1 MSMCDCI
8 ASTGDQPVLGQ
19 IRSGPPVDEKTA
31 MFSGGIVF
39 DRPTRDP
46 ALRKAALDLLLA
58 LAEHGRVYSS
68 TGNKLQAAMDAL
80 REELA
85 K

>member
-1 MSMCDCI
+1 MFWQDPI
-8 ASTGDQPVLGQ
+8 EIQPQPMYRVE
-19 IRSGPPVDEKTA
+19 PA
-31 MFSGGIVF
+31 
-39 DRPTRDP
+39 TRDP

-68 TGNKLQAAMDAL
+68 TSNNLQAAMDAL
-80 REELA
+80 MEELA